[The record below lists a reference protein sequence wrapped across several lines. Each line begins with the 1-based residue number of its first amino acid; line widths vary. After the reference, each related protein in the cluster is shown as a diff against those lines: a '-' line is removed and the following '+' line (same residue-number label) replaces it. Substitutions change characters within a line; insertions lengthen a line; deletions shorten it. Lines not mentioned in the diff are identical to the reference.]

1 MDKHGVT
8 VDDFKYFLPHISS
21 MFFRKPTY
29 RSLKAAGIEI
39 PYDKW
44 VVNLP
49 EIGNIGSASAFLI
62 MEELLNSG
70 RLKKDEHLM
79 VMVPES
85 ARFSYAFM
93 YLTVV

>member
-1 MDKHGVT
+1 MVAIANASMTATDGAFDSPTEGVT
-8 VDDFKYFLPHISS
+8 ASFSTVGWAVG
-21 MFFRKPTY
+21 TY
-29 RSLKAAGIEI
+29 TVFVYGS
-39 PYDKW
+39 D
-44 VVNLP
+44 
-49 EIGNIGSASAFLI
+49 GNIGSASAFLI